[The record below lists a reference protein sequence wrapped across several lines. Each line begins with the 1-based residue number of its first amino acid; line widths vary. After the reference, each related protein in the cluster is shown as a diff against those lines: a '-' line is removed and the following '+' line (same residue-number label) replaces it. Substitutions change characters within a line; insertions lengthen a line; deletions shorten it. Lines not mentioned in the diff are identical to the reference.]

1 MFEEFNR
8 FIVQNKDTDNNPN
21 NPVNQ
26 KEKLESL
33 KKLLQAEDKEEKTRE
48 IVNIVILNSKDRL
61 YTNDQ
66 ETFDYSIDIMANSL
80 TAGSVSQSN
89 NIMRNLKNISSISV
103 DNISLRNTYLNL
115 DELHHLRDTNTGIIT
130 SYTEGSGSNSKNL
143 RLPMIS
149 DLPYLIVKIED
160 IDQTI
165 VGSNNVINSAT
176 CMMLICS
183 TFNHTNINSGEY
195 STDSSDNYVEFGNNG
210 RNLVAGRDRSII
222 YLKNST
228 EWKKMYFPNTRALLG
243 SIGVSFFTPQGEK
256 LSFLNDYLTVHA
268 IEQAQISGAS
278 RNSIRITTSE
288 FFSPEEYM
296 IGDKVKFKDVV
307 IRGNVSFTPALTD
320 NSNKWQASQTHIVS
334 ETNYTSGTGKE
345 KNLILK
351 LVTDGNGDFDTT
363 NSKVLSFGP
372 NLSAGN
378 TVTLSDP
385 GNTSNTATITID
397 SISADSNLQA
407 GALQDFINRSEG
419 HTIINLNNGHHNSGT
434 STSGFLVNQFDIPFP
449 YKIDKTLGT
458 TSQKSTFGMSA
469 SSKYFL
475 TSGTLIDLDLQN
487 TVTFKI
493 TTKKKDDSILEAKL
507 I

>member
-1 MFEEFNR
+1 MFEEFNN
-8 FIVQNKDTDNNPN
+8 FIVQTDNADSNPN

-26 KEKLESL
+26 KEKIEYL
-33 KKLLQAEDKEEKTRE
+33 KKLLESNDKNEEKTRE
-48 IVNIVILNSKDRL
+48 IINIVILNSKDRL

-66 ETFDYSIDIMANSL
+66 EAFDYSIDIMANSL
-80 TAGSVSQSN
+80 TAGGISQSN
-89 NIMRNLKNISSISV
+89 NIMRNLKNISSISI
-103 DNISLRNTYLNL
+103 DSISLRNTYLNV
-115 DELHHLRDTNTGIIT
+115 DEVHHLRDSNTGIIT
-130 SYTEGSGSNSKNL
+130 SETAGSGSNSKNL

-149 DLPYLIVKIED
+149 DLPYLIVKIDD

-176 CMMLICS
+176 CMMIICS
-183 TFNHTNINSGEY
+183 TFLHTSSNSGEY
-195 STDSSDNYVEFGNNG
+195 STDGSDNFVEFGNNG
-210 RNLVAGRDRSII
+210 RNLIAGRDRSII

-243 SIGVSFFTPQGEK
+243 SIGVSFFTPQGAK
-256 LSFLNDYLTVHA
+256 LKFLNDYLTVHA
-268 IEQAQISGAS
+268 IEQVQISGAS
-278 RNSIRITTSE
+278 RNTIRITSSE

-307 IRGNVSFTPALTD
+307 IRGNVTFTPALSN
-320 NSNKWQASQTHIVS
+320 NSNKWQVSKTHIVS

-372 NLSAGN
+372 NLSSGN
-378 TVTLSDP
+378 TVTLTDP
-385 GNTSNTATITID
+385 GNTSNTAKITID
-397 SISADSNLQA
+397 SIAADSNLQT
-407 GALQDFINRSEG
+407 GALQDFINRTEG
-419 HTIINLNNGHHNSGT
+419 HTIINLNNGHDNSGT
-434 STSGFLVNQFDIPFP
+434 SSTGFLVNQFDIPFP
-449 YKIDKTLGT
+449 YNVNKVLGT
-458 TSQKSTFGMSA
+458 TSQESTFGMS

-487 TVTFKI
+487 TITFKI